1 MRSYDGNYFLILTT
15 AAQTINFALFELA
28 LQIKFYVTDS
38 VPPMWSVANTTV
50 SNFLHFVDKI
60 SKYSI

>member
-1 MRSYDGNYFLILTT
+1 MHSYDRNNFLILTT

-38 VPPMWSVANTTV
+38 TQCTQCGVLPIQR
-50 SNFLHFVDKI
+50 FQI
-60 SKYSI
+60 SYTL

>member
-1 MRSYDGNYFLILTT
+1 MRLYDGNYFLILTT

-38 VPPMWSVANTTV
+38 AQCHQCGVLPIQR
-50 SNFLHFVDKI
+50 FQI
-60 SKYSI
+60 SYTL

>member
-1 MRSYDGNYFLILTT
+1 MHSYDRNNFLILTT

-38 VPPMWSVANTTV
+38 TTNVECANTTV

-60 SKYSI
+60 SK